1 MNALFFTLQLP
12 ATVTPTSSRVRAV
25 CHSAPYA
32 GTVVFGPAEH
42 LSPVFGLLR
51 ARRPAAIGWK
61 VILVVVNAIK
71 RQAVRAFTHISKKI
85 DEIVPAITDSNP
97 SAAVVFK
104 PSVVF
109 VTAPSKHA
117 GPRQV
122 CGAASIN
129 GMAVLGHDVLR
140 QGYCAK
146 WRPGISTPRSP
157 RPYDSIVYG
166 GRQ

>member
-1 MNALFFTLQLP
+1 
-12 ATVTPTSSRVRAV
+12 
-25 CHSAPYA
+25 
-32 GTVVFGPAEH
+32 
-42 LSPVFGLLR
+42 
-51 ARRPAAIGWK
+51 
-61 VILVVVNAIK
+61 
-71 RQAVRAFTHISKKI
+71 
-85 DEIVPAITDSNP
+85 
-97 SAAVVFK
+97 
-104 PSVVF
+104 VVF

-146 WRPGISTPRSP
+146 WRPGISPPRSP